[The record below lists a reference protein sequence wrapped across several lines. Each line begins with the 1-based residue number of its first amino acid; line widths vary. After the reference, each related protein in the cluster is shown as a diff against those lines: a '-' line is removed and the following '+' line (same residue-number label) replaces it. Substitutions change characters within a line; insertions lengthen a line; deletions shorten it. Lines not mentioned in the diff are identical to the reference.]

1 MNFALSKLS
10 IYYVC
15 KYKNRYIKKK
25 QIKTLEP
32 VCNTGF
38 ELPDIDI

>member
-10 IYYVC
+10 IYYVY
-15 KYKNRYIKKK
+15 KYKNRHIKKK